1 MNTDYNVNADYTAE
15 KTFFTLVTLTVTK
28 LTGEQFMKVVRYNH
42 IYIMFFDSLESILYP
57 SKQNLP
63 FGFSCKS
70 RLQSNQ
76 EA

>member
-15 KTFFTLVTLTVTK
+15 KTIFTLVTLTVTK

-57 SKQNLP
+57 SKQYLP